1 MITVQILTLT
11 DKHSFIILTL
21 EAISKKSF
29 GPISVL
35 STRFNSLTYLG
46 MPAG

>member
-1 MITVQILTLT
+1 M
-11 DKHSFIILTL
+11 TL
-21 EAISKKSF
+21 EAISKRSF

-35 STRFNSLTYLG
+35 GPHFNSSEYFS